1 MEAALRTVYE
11 VLTGETLPRLEFEEV
26 RGLEGIR
33 EASVTINHQEIR
45 VAIVHGLKN
54 VEGILSQIKEG
65 TSPYHFIEVMAC
77 EGGCIGGGGNAPK
90 TMKKVRERQRA
101 IYEEDAKLP
110 LRKSH
115 ENPYVQL
122 LYKEFLGEPLSEKA
136 HQLLHTQYHS
146 RRDLLR

>member
-1 MEAALRTVYE
+1 MRTVYE
-11 VLTGETLPRLEFEEV
+11 VLTGETLEKLEFMQV

-33 EASVTINHQEIR
+33 EASLTIKGQEIR

-54 VEGILSQIKEG
+54 VEDILEQIKAG

-90 TMKKVRERQRA
+90 TMAKVRERQRA
-101 IYEEDAKLP
+101 IYEEDQKLP
-110 LRKSH
+110 IRKSH
-115 ENPYVQL
+115 ENIYVQK
-122 LYKEFLGEPLSEKA
+122 LYEEYLGEPLSEKS
-136 HQLLHTQYHS
+136 HKLLHTTYHS